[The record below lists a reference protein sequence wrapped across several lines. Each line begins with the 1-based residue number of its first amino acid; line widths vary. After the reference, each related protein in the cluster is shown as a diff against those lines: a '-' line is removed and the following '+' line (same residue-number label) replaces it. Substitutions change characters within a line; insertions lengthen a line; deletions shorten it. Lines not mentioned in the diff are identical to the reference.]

1 MLPLFLFREH
11 WDIARRRA
19 PPLFG
24 LACTLDVMGYV
35 PTQQFTIP
43 FKVLLKALH
52 DAEEKPTSINAKIV
66 DLVLETCKVI
76 IRMNEEFRKNLVK
89 QINDFIAGPEFR
101 SADIVPSIQIF
112 LAQLYALLQIE
123 KIKVGEDLVA
133 PIQLSKQQLQK
144 LFRFA
149 FEEEHRRNLARSGKE
164 AFNDQDTLD
173 LLFPEW

>member
-43 FKVLLKALH
+43 FKVLLKALY
-52 DAEEKPTSINAKIV
+52 DAEEKPTSINTKIV
-66 DLVLETCKVI
+66 ELILETCKVI

-89 QINDFIAGPEFR
+89 QITDFIAGPEFR

-112 LAQLYALLQIE
+112 LAQLYTLLQID
-123 KIKVGEDLVA
+123 KIKVG
-133 PIQLSKQQLQK
+133 
-144 LFRFA
+144 
-149 FEEEHRRNLARSGKE
+149 
-164 AFNDQDTLD
+164 
-173 LLFPEW
+173 